1 MARRRSLEGDCMALL
16 SYVYNHRDEPQSYT
30 QLAESTGIPRMSLT
44 ILIRWT
50 CSWVD
55 KRGRN
60 VTVCGPL
67 CNHSHASTDWALQN
81 YGLKWGY
88 HVKLIGEKGKILD
101 VERFELRDYIVDYYP
116 ERDMLTMSDNR
127 QQRLMLGGGSGYTG
141 RDAHDNAAELLGDWY
156 TWKLSKS
163 VSYLSTVSD
172 NNPENLYARIVETGF
187 WPHSQVAFSASSA
200 DSPRAGSSG
209 STHKS

>member
-1 MARRRSLEGDCMALL
+1 MARKRSLEADCMALL
-16 SYVYNHRDEPQSYT
+16 SYVHNHRDEPQSYT

-116 ERDMLTMSDNR
+116 ERDMLTMSNNR
-127 QQRLMLGGGSGYTG
+127 QQRTMLGGGSDYTG
-141 RDAHDNAAELLGDWY
+141 RGAPDIAAELLGDWY
-156 TWKLSKS
+156 VWKKSES
-163 VSYLSTVSD
+163 VSYLQTV
-172 NNPENLYARIVETGF
+172 
-187 WPHSQVAFSASSA
+187 SSA
-200 DSPRAGSSG
+200 DPALLYAKIAEVPWYRRKDVSGAFHVDGVRVANSSG
-209 STHKS
+209 SHRKS